1 MNRDRR
7 GVLVVTA
14 AALALLLPACA
25 TTPKPEGRVQTW
37 SYVETRL
44 PPYWWAALVDI
55 GGARG
60 RGATGTERRI
70 AILDTGVLPGQE
82 DLATVSPGTATCGAN
97 SADTNTTDT
106 NGHGTQLAGIAA
118 GKDPGRATRGVAPAA
133 RLIPIKVSCGLVT
146 ADALTKGL
154 DRAIA
159 EKPDVVLLALGGYPA
174 GPPDVSAF
182 LKDRI
187 GKNPDVLFVVASVWD
202 GTVYPLPE
210 WTQARQCAR
219 RRRDD
224 ARRRPQRGA
233 LQRQGRRHL
242 GAGRDVE
249 TADIVPDPLNPIF
262 HAPYTTQGTSAASA
276 IVAGCAALV
285 KERTGQT
292 GRASRRR
299 SMRRAEA
306 RTRSPQQPPAELR
319 QGDPVI
325 DRRGFVQGMVLAA
338 LAGPLAAQVQP
349 AHAHRVPRIG
359 VLGEVDPIGGRSEPR
374 R

>member
-1 MNRDRR
+1 MDRDRR

-44 PPYWWAALVDI
+44 PPYWWVALVDI

-82 DLATVSPGTATCGAN
+82 DLANVSPGTSTCGAN
-97 SADTNTTDT
+97 SADTTDT

-146 ADALTKGL
+146 AGALTRGL

-187 GKNPDVLFVVASVWD
+187 GKNPDVLFVVASAWD

-210 WTQARQCAR
+210 WTRLDNALVVAAMTL
-219 RRRDD
+219 DD
-224 ARRRPQRGA
+224 ARNEVQFSNKAGDIWAP
-233 LQRQGRRHL
+233 
-242 GAGRDVE
+242 GRDVE
-249 TADIVPDPLNPIF
+249 TADIVPDPANPSL
-262 HAPYTTQGTSAASA
+262 HSPHMMQGTSAASA

-285 KERTGQT
+285 KERTGQSGARLKAT
-292 GRASRRR
+292 LVQTAEPKPGLGALNNRRL
-299 SMRRAEA
+299 SCGKAI
-306 RTRSPQQPPAELR
+306 P
-319 QGDPVI
+319 
-325 DRRGFVQGMVLAA
+325 
-338 LAGPLAAQVQP
+338 
-349 AHAHRVPRIG
+349 
-359 VLGEVDPIGGRSEPR
+359 
-374 R
+374 

>member
-14 AALALLLPACA
+14 VALALLLPACA
-25 TTPKPEGRVQTW
+25 TTPKPEGKVQRW

-60 RGATGTERRI
+60 RGATGSERRI
-70 AILDTGVLPGQE
+70 AILDTGVLPGHE
-82 DLATVSPGTATCGAN
+82 DLANVSPGTATCGTN
-97 SADTNTTDT
+97 IADTNTTDT

-118 GKDPGRATRGVAPAA
+118 GRDPGRATRGVAPAA

-146 ADALTKGL
+146 ADALTKGV

-159 EKPDVVLLALGGYPA
+159 EKADVVLLAPGGYPA

-187 GKNPDVLFVVASVWD
+187 GKNPDILFVVASVWD

-210 WTQARQCAR
+210 WTRLDNALVVAAMTL
-219 RRRDD
+219 DD
-224 ARRRPQRGA
+224 ARNEVRFSDRAGDVWAP
-233 LQRQGRRHL
+233 
-242 GAGRDVE
+242 GRDVE
-249 TADIVPDPLNPIF
+249 TADIAPDPANPSL
-262 HAPYTTQGTSAASA
+262 HAPYMMQGTSAASA

-292 GRASRRR
+292 G
-299 SMRRAEA
+299 A
-306 RTRSPQQPPAELR
+306 RLK
-319 QGDPVI
+319 
-325 DRRGFVQGMVLAA
+325 AA
-338 LAGPLAAQVQP
+338 LVQAAEP
-349 AHAHRVPRIG
+349 KPG
-359 VLGEVDPIGGRSEPR
+359 LGAVNNR
-374 R
+374 RLSCGKAIP

>member
-7 GVLVVTA
+7 VVLVVTA
-14 AALALLLPACA
+14 VAMALLLPACA
-25 TTPKPEGRVQTW
+25 TTPKPERKVQEW

-44 PPYWWAALVDI
+44 PPYWWAALVNI

-60 RGATGTERRI
+60 RGATGIDRRI
-70 AILDTGVLPGQE
+70 AILDTGILPGQE
-82 DLATVSPGTATCGAN
+82 DLPNVSQGTATCGTN
-97 SADTNTTDT
+97 STDTTDK

-118 GKDPGRATRGVAPAA
+118 GKDPGRATRGVAPVAT
-133 RLIPIKVSCGLVT
+133 LIPIKVSCGLVT

-159 EKPDVVLLALGGYPA
+159 EKPDIVLLALGGYPA

-210 WTQARQCAR
+210 WTRLDNALVVAAMTL
-219 RRRDD
+219 DD
-224 ARRRPQRGA
+224 ARNEVRFSNRAGDVWAP
-233 LQRQGRRHL
+233 
-242 GAGRDVE
+242 GRDVE
-249 TADIVPDPLNPIF
+249 TADIVPDPANPSL
-262 HAPYTTQGTSAASA
+262 HTPYMMQGTSAASA

-292 GRASRRR
+292 GARLKATLVQTAEPKPGLGALNNRRL
-299 SMRRAEA
+299 SCGKA
-306 RTRSPQQPPAELR
+306 
-319 QGDPVI
+319 
-325 DRRGFVQGMVLAA
+325 
-338 LAGPLAAQVQP
+338 
-349 AHAHRVPRIG
+349 VP
-359 VLGEVDPIGGRSEPR
+359 
-374 R
+374 

>member
-1 MNRDRR
+1 MDRDRR

-37 SYVETRL
+37 SYVETHL

-60 RGATGTERRI
+60 RGATGTGRRI

-82 DLATVSPGTATCGAN
+82 DLANVSPGTSTCGAN
-97 SADTNTTDT
+97 SADATDT

-118 GKDPGRATRGVAPAA
+118 GKDPGRVTRGVAPAA

-146 ADALTKGL
+146 ADALTRGL

-187 GKNPDVLFVVASVWD
+187 GKNPDVLFVVASAWD

-210 WTQARQCAR
+210 WTRLDNALVVAAMTL
-219 RRRDD
+219 DD
-224 ARRRPQRGA
+224 ARNEVQFSNKAGDIWAP
-233 LQRQGRRHL
+233 
-242 GAGRDVE
+242 GRDVE
-249 TADIVPDPLNPIF
+249 TADILPDPANPSL
-262 HAPYTTQGTSAASA
+262 HSPYMMQGTSAASA

-292 GRASRRR
+292 GARLKATLVQTAEPKPALGALDNRRL
-299 SMRRAEA
+299 SCGKAI
-306 RTRSPQQPPAELR
+306 P
-319 QGDPVI
+319 
-325 DRRGFVQGMVLAA
+325 
-338 LAGPLAAQVQP
+338 
-349 AHAHRVPRIG
+349 
-359 VLGEVDPIGGRSEPR
+359 
-374 R
+374 

>member
-1 MNRDRR
+1 MDRDRR

-25 TTPKPEGRVQTW
+25 TPSKPEGRVQTW

-55 GGARG
+55 SGARG
-60 RGATGTERRI
+60 RGATGTGRRI

-82 DLATVSPGTATCGAN
+82 DLANVSPGTTTCGAS
-97 SADTNTTDT
+97 SADTDTTDT

-210 WTQARQCAR
+210 WTRLDNALVVAAMTLDNARNEVLFSNRAG
-219 RRRDD
+219 DVW
-224 ARRRPQRGA
+224 AP
-233 LQRQGRRHL
+233 
-242 GAGRDVE
+242 GRDIE
-249 TADIVPDPLNPIF
+249 TADILPDPANPSL
-262 HAPYTTQGTSAASA
+262 HTPYMMQGTSAASA

-292 GRASRRR
+292 GARLKATLVQTAEPKPGLGALNNRRL
-299 SMRRAEA
+299 SCGKA
-306 RTRSPQQPPAELR
+306 
-319 QGDPVI
+319 
-325 DRRGFVQGMVLAA
+325 
-338 LAGPLAAQVQP
+338 
-349 AHAHRVPRIG
+349 VP
-359 VLGEVDPIGGRSEPR
+359 
-374 R
+374 